1 MRAARFFGTG
11 KPLEIV
17 EVPVPSP
24 GPGEVLVKVA
34 ACGVCA
40 SDVHMMDGSLPVRT
54 PPPIIPGHETSGVIE
69 ALGEGVTSR
78 AAGDRVVIYA
88 GKPCG
93 QCRPCRAGRGLIEC
107 QVPLTMGVD
116 YDGAWAEYV
125 VVPAV
130 ACASLPESISFE
142 IGAILADCVATPFG
156 AVVETGAVRAGERVA
171 IFGAGGL
178 GTHAIMLARLSG
190 AGFVAVVD
198 PSKSARERA
207 LRVGAD
213 VAFDPDGAVAAI
225 KAATGGEGVDVAFDF
240 AGIPAALKGAVASL
254 AHSGRA
260 VVVGV
265 GGEPIRLGPS
275 ILFAFMHT
283 KLLGHYGYSM
293 RHLEQLTRLVA
304 GGRLDLSGSITAKLP
319 LEDAAEAV
327 DMLATKRGDPVR
339 LLLVP

>member
-1 MRAARFFGTG
+1 MRAARFFGVG

-17 EVPVPSP
+17 DVPVPQP

-40 SDVHMMDGSLPVRT
+40 SDVHMMDGTLPVRT
-54 PPPIIPGHETSGVIE
+54 PPPVIPGHETSGVID
-69 ALGEGVTSR
+69 ALGEGVTRSV
-78 AAGDRVVIYA
+78 GERVVIYA

-93 QCRPCRAGRGLIEC
+93 MCRPCLAERGLIEC

-130 ACASLPESISFE
+130 ACAPLPQE
-142 IGAILADCVATPFG
+142 IPFDVGAILADCVATPFG

-178 GTHAIMLARLSG
+178 GTHAVMIARLSG
-190 AGFVAVVD
+190 AGFIAVVD
-198 PSKSARERA
+198 PLPSARDRA
-207 LRVGAD
+207 KRLGAD
-213 VAFDPDGAVAAI
+213 LVLDPDGAVAAI

-265 GGEPIRLGPS
+265 GGEPIKLGPS

-327 DMLATKRGDPVR
+327 DMLTTKRGDPVR